1 MSIDSGESVEPMKLA
16 NVCAFVGVVRMKKL
30 DLLMGMRKQ
39 GFRTNIE
46 CRRPGGAFHEG
57 FGDPT
62 LCNGRRTFS
71 NFSGSL
77 INAPFFLPFFG
88 PPGFPSG
95 LTARAC
101 GRVSF
106 PPNAA
111 TGGHGARAE
120 RKTPAGVSPRA
131 SEKNRYRKKDEACD
145 QACRIRSLTSAIA
158 SKVTSEPSW
167 RPCSGWQGLHLRRQ
181 RLRS

>member
-77 INAPFFLPFFG
+77 INAPFFFAFFRAARLSFWPH
-88 PPGFPSG
+88 PPGVRPCLLS
-95 LTARAC
+95 AQR
-101 GRVSF
+101 R
-106 PPNAA
+106 
-111 TGGHGARAE
+111 
-120 RKTPAGVSPRA
+120 
-131 SEKNRYRKKDEACD
+131 NRR
-145 QACRIRSLTSAIA
+145 
-158 SKVTSEPSW
+158 SW
-167 RPCSGWQGLHLRRQ
+167 RPCGTQNARRRESAGVGEEPLSQ
-181 RLRS
+181 ERRSMRPSLQDTLSHVGDCFKGHF